1 MLLATGPSFEFAKF
15 IQVFCWIILPVS
27 LLAIILTIFFHYWK
41 KKTGN
46 DKKAVE
52 EEEFLNA
59 SPEQVG
65 YTRGDGEYVSFDHS
79 ALISEY
85 KRRLAGNHA
94 KYAALKQDFEKLEL
108 RYADLVATTA
118 TTITH
123 KKSTGMETNHEQPWR
138 EEIATLSAAYKA
150 EKEELQSRLEQ
161 MNQSFSD
168 LETENKSLH
177 DQLKMHTA
185 SEDER
190 STMINKW
197 QEENS
202 SLKEKIAEQEYLRD
216 VLEEKRE
223 QIVFLQN
230 QLEQRIKLNHQL
242 DQQRLRAIT
251 ELEEERKRFAGALH
265 HSDGLKNELL
275 QKQEEIDKLQM
286 VLCGK
291 EEQLTEKQNQ
301 LSSKL
306 DHITWLENELHQ
318 SKQHN
323 EHLTVSLTESSN
335 TITNLQEQ
343 LNREQTRAS
352 QIEQKILTSQQ
363 AIQKLY
369 KEFSL
374 LINKDGEQSPV
385 IALRPDYS
393 KKETEEIA
401 VVQ

>member
-27 LLAIILTIFFHYWK
+27 LLAIILTVFFHYWK

-46 DKKAVE
+46 NKTTVE

-65 YTRGDGEYVSFDHS
+65 YTRGDGEYISFDHS

-85 KRRLAGNHA
+85 KRRLACNHA
-94 KYAALKQDFEKLEL
+94 KYAALRQDFEKLEFK
-108 RYADLVATTA
+108 YTDLVATSS

-123 KKSTGMETNHEQPWR
+123 KKSTGMETNHEQSLR
-138 EEIATLSAAYKA
+138 DELTVLSAAYKA
-150 EKEELQSRLEQ
+150 EKEELQLQLGQ

-168 LETENKSLH
+168 LEAENKSLQ
-177 DQLKMHTA
+177 DQLKIHTV

-190 STMINKW
+190 SNLIHQW
-197 QEENS
+197 QEENA
-202 SLKEKIAEQEYLRD
+202 SLKEQIAGQEYLRD
-216 VLEEKRE
+216 VVEEKRE

-242 DQQRLRAIT
+242 DQQRLRAIAGM
-251 ELEEERKRFAGALH
+251 EEEKKRFAEVLH
-265 HSDGLKNELL
+265 HSDGLKNEIL
-275 QKQEEIDKLQM
+275 QKQEEIDRLQM
-286 VLCGK
+286 MLCGK
-291 EEQLTEKQNQ
+291 EEQLTEKQN
-301 LSSKL
+301 LVSSKL
-306 DHITWLENELHQ
+306 DHITWLENQLHQ
-318 SKQHN
+318 SKEHN
-323 EHLTVSLTESSN
+323 HHLTGSLTETHN

-343 LNREQTRAS
+343 LNREQTRNS

-374 LINKDGEQSPV
+374 LMNKDGEQSPV
-385 IALRPDYS
+385 IVLRPDYS

>member
-1 MLLATGPSFEFAKF
+1 MLLATGPAFEFVKF

-27 LLAIILTIFFHYWK
+27 LLAIILTVFFHYWK

-46 DKKAVE
+46 DKKTVE

-85 KRRLAGNHA
+85 KKRLAGNHA
-94 KYAALKQDFEKLEL
+94 KYAALRQDFEKLESK
-108 RYADLVATTA
+108 YADLVASIS

-123 KKSTGMETNHEQPWR
+123 KKSTGMETNHEQPLR
-138 EEIATLSAAYKA
+138 EEIADLSTVHKT

-161 MNQSFSD
+161 MNQSFGD
-168 LETENKSLH
+168 LEAENRSLQ

-185 SEDER
+185 SEDEK
-190 STMINKW
+190 SSMINKW
-197 QEENS
+197 QEENT

-216 VLEEKRE
+216 VVEEKRE

-242 DQQRLRAIT
+242 DQQRLRAVT
-251 ELEEERKRFAGALH
+251 DMEEEKKRFAEVLH

-286 VLCGK
+286 MICGN
-291 EEQLTEKQNQ
+291 EEQMKEKQNQ

-318 SKQHN
+318 SKEQNH
-323 EHLTVSLTESSN
+323 HLTASLTESRN

-374 LINKDGEQSPV
+374 LISKDGEQSPV

-393 KKETEEIA
+393 KKEAEEIA
-401 VVQ
+401 FVQ

>member
-1 MLLATGPSFEFAKF
+1 MLLATGPAFEFGKF
-15 IQVFCWIILPVS
+15 IQVFCWIVLPVS
-27 LLAIILTIFFHYWK
+27 LLAIILTVFFHYWK
-41 KKTGN
+41 KRTGN
-46 DKKAVE
+46 NKNLVE

-85 KRRLAGNHA
+85 KRRLACNHA
-94 KYAALKQDFEKLEL
+94 KYAALRQDFEKLEL
-108 RYADLVATTA
+108 KYADLFAISSTKN
-118 TTITH
+118 IH
-123 KKSTGMETNHEQPWR
+123 IKPTGMETNHEQSMR
-138 EEIATLSAAYKA
+138 EELAALSAAHKT
-150 EKEELQSRLEQ
+150 EREELQTKL
-161 MNQSFSD
+161 NQINLSFKD
-168 LETENKSLH
+168 LEAENKSLQ
-177 DQLKMHTA
+177 DQLKIYTA

-190 STMINKW
+190 SSMAKKW
-197 QEENS
+197 QEENA

-251 ELEEERKRFAGALH
+251 EMEEEKKRFAEALH
-265 HSDGLKNELL
+265 HSEGLKNELL
-275 QKQEEIDKLQM
+275 QKQDEIDKLQV

-306 DHITWLENELHQ
+306 DHITSLENELHQ
-318 SKQHN
+318 SKEHN
-323 EHLTVSLTESSN
+323 HHLTASLTESSN
-335 TITNLQEQ
+335 TIANLQEQ
-343 LNREQTRAS
+343 LAREQSRAGL
-352 QIEQKILTSQQ
+352 IEQKILTSQQ

-369 KEFSL
+369 KEFSM
-374 LINKDGEQSPV
+374 LINKDGDQSPV

-393 KKETEEIA
+393 KKESGEIA